1 MDDIRRFE
9 SLNDA
14 ITKLFDSAIESY
26 NRVYGGDIND
36 AFELKLKN
44 GEHIFM
50 KINSSVN
57 ADFFKAEAV
66 GLAAISKTGA
76 IRTPIVLGYGT
87 DNGTQFLLL
96 SYIESVGRNNDFW
109 ELFGVQLAAKHRA
122 DTNSHVLGGRFGFN
136 SDNYIGKNNQINSP
150 HGSWIG
156 FYRECRLMP
165 QFRTAEKYFDIAYIK
180 SISRFL
186 DRLDTLLIEPDRPS
200 LLHGDLWSGN
210 FITGSDGEAWL
221 IDPAVYVGR
230 READIAM
237 TELFGGF
244 NNRFYSAYKEAA
256 PFQYGYEDRRDIY
269 NLYHLLNHLNLFGG
283 SYLSSVKNIINR
295 YI

>member
-1 MDDIRRFE
+1 M
-9 SLNDA
+9 
-14 ITKLFDSAIESY
+14 
-26 NRVYGGDIND
+26 YGGDIND
-36 AFELKLKN
+36 AFVLKLKN
-44 GEHIFM
+44 DKHIFM

-283 SYLSSVKNIINR
+283 PYLSSVKNIINR